1 MPRVKIGL
9 HPNYL
14 QVYRLTLNI
23 YAYICMLK
31 ATYRL
36 MRTEFYIARR
46 LSDRREGGKAGVME
60 RVATIATAV
69 SLAVVVVT
77 LSVVMGFKTELN
89 AKISGSVSDV
99 VITAPESRG
108 TLSAA
113 HIKRSEALEQL
124 LDNDNIAYYSAYRAK
139 EGVIKSDDN
148 IVGILLKG
156 VDSLY
161 NTEFF
166 AQSMVEGELP
176 RLTGE
181 PRSKDV
187 ILSQSIARKIDV
199 AVGDR
204 IEMVFVDV
212 DGAVLRDRFAIS
224 GIYRTGVD
232 ALDNTYALTDI
243 RNVARLYDGIDDH
256 ITGYEVWL
264 RDGTQ
269 RQTVA
274 DELNYSLME
283 LYFAE
288 GIVAEAFAI
297 DDIFVEIFGWLA
309 THDVNAVVIVVI
321 MIIVALLNM
330 TTALLIIVFE
340 RKRMIGELRAIGM
353 RRGSIV
359 KLFVYRALFI
369 IARGV
374 AWGATIGIALS
385 VVEHLY
391 HVVPLD
397 AEGYLLDAV
406 PAALC
411 WGWWAL
417 AITAT
422 VIITLIVMLLP
433 AAFSARI
440 SPAET
445 MRYE

>member
-1 MPRVKIGL
+1 
-9 HPNYL
+9 
-14 QVYRLTLNI
+14 
-23 YAYICMLK
+23 
-31 ATYRL
+31 
-36 MRTEFYIARR
+36 
-46 LSDRREGGKAGVME
+46 ME

-77 LSVVMGFKTELN
+77 LSVVVGFKQELD
-89 AKISGSVSDV
+89 AKISGSVSDI

-108 TLSAA
+108 TVSAA
-113 HIKRSEALEQL
+113 HIKRSASIEQL
-124 LDNDNIAYYSAYRAK
+124 LNDQRIEHYSAYRAK

-161 NTEFF
+161 NTSFF

-176 RLTGE
+176 RLVGE
-181 PRSKDV
+181 PRSKDIIISESV
-187 ILSQSIARKIDV
+187 ARKMDV
-199 AVGDR
+199 VVGDR
-204 IEMVFVDV
+204 IEMVFIDI
-212 DGAVLRDRFAIS
+212 DGTVLRDRFAIS
-224 GIYRTGVD
+224 GLYRTGVD

-243 RNVARLYDGIDDH
+243 RNIARLYDGVQEH

-264 RDGTQ
+264 REGMDRAAMT
-269 RQTVA
+269 
-274 DELNYSLME
+274 DELNYNLME
-283 LYFAE
+283 LYFEE
-288 GIVAEAFAI
+288 GIITEAFAI
-297 DDIFVEIFGWLA
+297 DDIFIEIFSWLA

-353 RRGSIV
+353 RQGSIIR
-359 KLFVYRALFI
+359 LFVYRALFI
-369 IARGV
+369 VVRGV
-374 AWGATIGIALS
+374 AWGATIGIALA
-385 VVEHLY
+385 VLEHTC
-391 HVVPLD
+391 HIIPLN

-417 AITAT
+417 SIVAT